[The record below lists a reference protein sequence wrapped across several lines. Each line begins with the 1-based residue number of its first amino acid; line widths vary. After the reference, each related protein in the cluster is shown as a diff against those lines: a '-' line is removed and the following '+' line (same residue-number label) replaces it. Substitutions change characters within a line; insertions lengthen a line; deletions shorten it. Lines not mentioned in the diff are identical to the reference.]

1 MTENSSTT
9 PSNGRSRAASHSIAQ
24 LKGSET
30 VKASQSGAQN
40 TFLQPASTTSP
51 TSTGASLEDGGST
64 FTPRGNMTTS
74 APSNHYPP
82 SGSYSAEHITTRL
95 HTVFEQSEPSD
106 TPPAKGKDLGQ
117 RRINTPNVRVADTSN
132 TSHEARPSMRFNL
145 TKGHREEL
153 RELRKGPSTPF
164 KSKLIDANSALLT
177 EDEKHEYL
185 PDLELAVRWTTFLVH
200 LDIGLTNA
208 VVIVFGDRKAL
219 HPSDFE
225 WAVEKVTEG
234 HDYIK
239 DTVCVQAHALVQE
252 LTTEDASLWDL
263 TDNDFA
269 KYLDGNFD
277 TEQYFSVFDF
287 MRDFIN
293 FEGSSKLGKWY
304 MQNVFINLVVRVR
317 KCMADADADSWQN
330 VLNFFDGV
338 ALVKAHDTVDM
349 TAFQQLTE
357 KFRDEKELQHRR
369 IAATR
374 HTFISRGSAPQKEA
388 ILPFSDIR
396 TGGMEEVE
404 AIDAAVGD
412 QMETNNTDWAYTE
425 LYHDT
430 PTTILESTQFDQKS
444 LGIDRDNEIR
454 EDGTI
459 ETSISQAIDGGSV
472 GKGKSSAEG
481 DGAEK
486 DGAEKEQEDVV
497 WSNAGFEV
505 PRVKWNDGGF
515 KLAVEDL
522 KNEETKMPDDDDD
535 IAGEDEVWNDG
546 GF

>member
-1 MTENSSTT
+1 
-9 PSNGRSRAASHSIAQ
+9 
-24 LKGSET
+24 
-30 VKASQSGAQN
+30 
-40 TFLQPASTTSP
+40 
-51 TSTGASLEDGGST
+51 
-64 FTPRGNMTTS
+64 
-74 APSNHYPP
+74 
-82 SGSYSAEHITTRL
+82 
-95 HTVFEQSEPSD
+95 
-106 TPPAKGKDLGQ
+106 
-117 RRINTPNVRVADTSN
+117 
-132 TSHEARPSMRFNL
+132 MRFNL

-153 RELRKGPSTPF
+153 RELRKRPSTPF
-164 KSKLIDANSALLT
+164 KRSSSMPTVHFLRKTKSTNTFQIWD
-177 EDEKHEYL
+177 L
-185 PDLELAVRWTTFLVH
+185 PS
-200 LDIGLTNA
+200 
-208 VVIVFGDRKAL
+208 VFGDRKAL
-219 HPSDFE
+219 HPSDF
-225 WAVEKVTEG
+225 
-234 HDYIK
+234 DL
-239 DTVCVQAHALVQE
+239 VQAHALVQL
-252 LTTEDASLWDL
+252 LTTEDASLCHL

-269 KYLDGNFD
+269 KYLEGNFA

-293 FEGSSKLGKWY
+293 FDGSSKLGKWY

-357 KFRDEKELQHRR
+357 NFRDEKELQHRR

-404 AIDAAVGD
+404 AIDAAVGRE
-412 QMETNNTDWAYTE
+412 MESDNSDWTYSE
-425 LYHDT
+425 IYHDT
-430 PTTILESTQFDQKS
+430 PTSILESTKLDQKS

-459 ETSISQAIDGGSV
+459 ETSTSQAIDGSSV
-472 GKGKSSAEG
+472 GKGKPSGEG

-486 DGAEKEQEDVV
+486 DGAEKDGAEREQEDVV

-505 PRVKWNDGGF
+505 EEEHGEHDAEENEKEADVPRVKWNDGGF
-515 KLAVEDL
+515 KLVVEDV
-522 KNEETKMPDDDDD
+522 KNEEAKMPDDDDD